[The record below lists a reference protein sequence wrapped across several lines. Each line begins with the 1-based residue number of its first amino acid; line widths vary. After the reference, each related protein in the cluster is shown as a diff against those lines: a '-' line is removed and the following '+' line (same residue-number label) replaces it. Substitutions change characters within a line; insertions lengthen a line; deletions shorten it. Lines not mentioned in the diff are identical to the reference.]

1 MIEQDIYKM
10 MEWMTNVVE
19 ANLLLL
25 FVGIFLAKSEIIFK
39 RKIIIGWSIG
49 MGTVCYILDHAG
61 IISVWKTVVL
71 LMAYMIIAYI
81 IYRRS
86 VTKTVLW
93 TILYTAVFSPVEVMI
108 IFILRYLSGKEL
120 ELFFNWSAERVYA
133 LVVIKIVEV
142 FIVILCYRMYQ
153 SDKEIRINDKL
164 IRIIIVTGILVI
176 FMTMLFVM
184 NHLTG
189 QYEEMVTMA
198 YFVFAVGLVLFLVYT
213 MFSVTERV
221 EKQKELELIQLHN
234 KILRQ
239 SLSETKN
246 AYMRWEKSIHDY
258 KNTIICLDSMLKEKD
273 TAAVREYLNQEME
286 QIQSSQHF
294 IDVGNDMVN
303 SILSVKLLEAEQRRI
318 HFSVQGKIEH
328 PLSITEIHLG
338 RLLGNLI
345 DNAIEGAE
353 NSTEKPFVEVEIYQ
367 NQKLLCIN
375 ISNSTGNGPIDFS
388 KSRKEKSG
396 MHGIG
401 LKSVREKVAE
411 YQGIFHIEQLSDI
424 VEARVQIPLF

>member
-25 FVGIFLAKSEIIFK
+25 FVGTFLAKSEIIFK

-86 VTKTVLW
+86 VIKTVLW

-108 IFILRYLSGKEL
+108 IFILRYLSGKKL

-133 LVVIKIVEV
+133 LIVIKIVEV
-142 FIVILCYRMYQ
+142 FIVILCYRMYR

-198 YFVFAVGLVLFLVYT
+198 YFVFAVGLVLFLVYA

-246 AYMRWEKSIHDY
+246 ACMRWEKSIHDY

-273 TAAVREYLNQEME
+273 TAAVREYLNQEMK

-294 IDVGNDMVN
+294 IDVGNNMVN
-303 SILSVKLLEAEQRRI
+303 SILSVKLLEAEQRKI
-318 HFSVQGKIEH
+318 HFSVQGKIEQQ
-328 PLSITEIHLG
+328 LSITEIHLG

-375 ISNSTGNGPIDFS
+375 ISNSTGNNPIDFS
-388 KSRKEKSG
+388 KSSKEKSG

-424 VEARVQIPLF
+424 VEARIQIPLF